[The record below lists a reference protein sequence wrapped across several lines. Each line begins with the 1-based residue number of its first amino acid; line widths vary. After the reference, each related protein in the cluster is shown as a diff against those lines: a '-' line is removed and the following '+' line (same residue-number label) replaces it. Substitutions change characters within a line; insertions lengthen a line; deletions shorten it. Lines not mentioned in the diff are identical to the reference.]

1 MCIATRGIKKTAR
14 VGDQDVIVEACTRLG
29 PPRLYF
35 AGVETAVR
43 QKNRACTRADCGSRA
58 ARRAWH
64 KKRLSRISNFSRGKK
79 KK

>member
-1 MCIATRGIKKTAR
+1 MVVADTALFPVEFCNVYRNARDKENGVAR

-43 QKNRACTRADCGSRA
+43 RKNRACTRADCGSRA
-58 ARRAWH
+58 ARRA
-64 KKRLSRISNFSRGKK
+64 
-79 KK
+79 